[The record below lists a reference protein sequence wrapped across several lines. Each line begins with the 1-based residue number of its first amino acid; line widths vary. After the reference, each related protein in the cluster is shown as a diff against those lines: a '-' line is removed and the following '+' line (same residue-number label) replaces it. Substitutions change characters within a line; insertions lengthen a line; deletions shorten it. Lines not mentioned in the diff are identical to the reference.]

1 MPSISREFF
10 TLSDGVR
17 MAIYHRP
24 GVGVPIFCIP
34 GLTRNHRDFLPL
46 LETFAER
53 PFYLCDLRGRGASDC
68 DPNPENYRPET
79 YAADIAAWVHAH
91 AKMPMD
97 WVGTSLGGIL
107 TMALAGQCSI
117 RRAVINDIGPVIET
131 SGLDA
136 IRNRVGK
143 AETFANWE
151 DAQAAVIAGQRP
163 DHPRELDWAE
173 RTRALC
179 VERNGHIEF
188 DYDPAI
194 RQQAQGGD
202 IPPFWPFYEQL
213 HQIPTLVIRGES
225 SDLLSESTYQQMLAT
240 HPNAQG
246 VIVGQT
252 GHAPTLKEPE
262 AQAALTAF
270 LN

>member
-10 TLSDGVR
+10 TLPDGVR

-24 GVGVPIFCIP
+24 GTGVPIFCIP

-46 LETFAER
+46 LETFANR
-53 PFYLCDLRGRGASDC
+53 PFYLCDLRGRGASDR
-68 DPNPENYRPET
+68 DPNPENYHPET
-79 YAADIAAWVHAH
+79 YAADIAAWINAQTTT
-91 AKMPMD
+91 PMD

-107 TMALAGQCSI
+107 TMALAGQCLI

-131 SGLDA
+131 RGLDA
-136 IRNRVGK
+136 IRKRVGN
-143 AETFANWE
+143 AEAFETWE
-151 DAQAAVIAGQRP
+151 EAQAAVIAGQRP
-163 DHPRELDWAE
+163 DHPREMDWAE
-173 RTRALC
+173 RTQALC
-179 VERNGHIEF
+179 TERSGHIEF

-194 RQQAQGGD
+194 RQQTQGGE
-202 IPPFWPFYEQL
+202 IPSFWPLYEQL
-213 HQIPTLVIRGES
+213 HQTPTLVIRGEA

-240 HPNAQG
+240 HPNSQG
-246 VIVGQT
+246 VIVSRT

-262 AQAALTAF
+262 AQTALTAF